1 MILKMNDTL
10 IENHTTLYSKQIKSR
25 RLWNIFIFLIF
36 VTAFFMSSSII
47 DFNLSKII
55 NGFPRLGDYALKI
68 FPNLEPNLLFENSK
82 TEGSIAY
89 WYFNFK
95 KYAVLLYETFNMAV
109 LSTLMGFVFAL
120 ILSFLSAKNIT
131 PNIFSYHFVKRFL
144 EFLRGVPEIIFA
156 ILFVWALGVGP
167 LAGIIA
173 ITIHTTGALGKL
185 FSEVH
190 ENADLKSCEAIRSH
204 GGNWVSEMRYG
215 IIPKVLPNIISYALL
230 RFEINIRAST
240 VIGFVGAGGIGQ
252 ELYLVINFN
261 YYEEVS
267 AIILLII
274 LTVITIDILS
284 GSIRQRVIG
293 EIND

>member
-1 MILKMNDTL
+1 MNDSHLKRHIT
-10 IENHTTLYSKQIKSR
+10 IYSEQLRSR
-25 RLWNIFIFLIF
+25 RLWNIFIILIF
-36 VTAFFMSSSII
+36 AVSFFMSSSII
-47 DFNLSKII
+47 DFNLSQII
-55 NGFPRLGDYALKI
+55 DGFPRLSDYIVKI
-68 FPNLEPNLLFENSK
+68 LPNLDINLILENSK
-82 TEGSIAY
+82 TEGSIQY

-95 KYAVLLYETFNMAV
+95 KYAALLYETFNMAV
-109 LSTLMGFVFAL
+109 LATLMGFIFAL

-131 PNIFSYHFVKRFL
+131 PNIYSYHLVKRIL

-190 ENADLKSCEAIRSH
+190 ENADLKTCEAIRSH

-274 LTVITIDILS
+274 LTVITIDISS
-284 GSIRQRVIG
+284 GRIRQKIIG
-293 EIND
+293 EMGV

>member
-1 MILKMNDTL
+1 MNDSL
-10 IENHTTLYSKQIKSR
+10 LKRHISIYSEQLRSR
-25 RLWNIFIFLIF
+25 RLWNIFIILIF
-36 VTAFFMSSSII
+36 AVSFFISSSII

-55 NGFPRLGDYALKI
+55 NGFPRLGDYIVKI
-68 FPNLEPNLLFENSK
+68 LPNLDSKLIFENSK
-82 TEGSIAY
+82 TEGSIQY

-95 KYAVLLYETFNMAV
+95 KYAALLYETFNMAV

-120 ILSFLSAKNIT
+120 LLSFLSAKNVT
-131 PNIFSYHFVKRFL
+131 PNIYSYHLVKRFL

-190 ENADLKSCEAIRSH
+190 ENADLKTCEAIRSH

-215 IIPKVLPNIISYALL
+215 IIPKVLPNIISYSLL

-274 LTVITIDILS
+274 LTVITIDVSS
-284 GSIRQRVIG
+284 GRIRQKIIG
-293 EIND
+293 EMGV

>member
-1 MILKMNDTL
+1 MNDSL
-10 IENHTTLYSKQIKSR
+10 LKRHISIYSEQLRSR
-25 RLWNIFIFLIF
+25 RLWNIFIILIF
-36 VTAFFMSSSII
+36 AVSFFISSSII

-55 NGFPRLGDYALKI
+55 NGFPRLGDYIVKI
-68 FPNLEPNLLFENSK
+68 LPNLDSKLIFENSK
-82 TEGSIAY
+82 TEGSIQY

-95 KYAVLLYETFNMAV
+95 KYAALLYETFNMAV

-120 ILSFLSAKNIT
+120 LLSFLSAKNVT
-131 PNIFSYHFVKRFL
+131 PNIYSYHLVKRFL

-190 ENADLKSCEAIRSH
+190 ENADLKTCEAIRSH

-274 LTVITIDILS
+274 LTVITIDISS
-284 GSIRQRVIG
+284 GRIRQKIIG
-293 EIND
+293 EMGV

>member
-1 MILKMNDTL
+1 MNDSL
-10 IENHTTLYSKQIKSR
+10 LKRHTTIYSEQLRSR
-25 RLWNIFIFLIF
+25 RLWNIFIILIF
-36 VTAFFMSSSII
+36 AVSFFMSSSII
-47 DFNLSKII
+47 DFNLSQII
-55 NGFPRLGDYALKI
+55 DGFPRLSDYIVKI
-68 FPNLEPNLLFENSK
+68 LPNLDINLILENSK
-82 TEGSIAY
+82 TEGSIQY

-95 KYAVLLYETFNMAV
+95 KYAALLYETFNMAV
-109 LSTLMGFVFAL
+109 LATLMGFIFAL

-131 PNIFSYHFVKRFL
+131 PNIYSYHLVKRIL

-190 ENADLKSCEAIRSH
+190 ENADLKTCEAIRSH

-274 LTVITIDILS
+274 LTVITIDISS
-284 GSIRQRVIG
+284 GRIRQKIIG
-293 EIND
+293 EMGV

>member
-1 MILKMNDTL
+1 MNDSLLKRHIT
-10 IENHTTLYSKQIKSR
+10 IYSEQLRSR
-25 RLWNIFIFLIF
+25 RLWNIFIILIF
-36 VTAFFMSSSII
+36 AVSFFMSSSII
-47 DFNLSKII
+47 DFNLSQII
-55 NGFPRLGDYALKI
+55 DGFPRLSDYIVKI
-68 FPNLEPNLLFENSK
+68 LPNLDINLILENSK
-82 TEGSIAY
+82 TEGSIQY

-95 KYAVLLYETFNMAV
+95 KYAALLYETFNMAV
-109 LSTLMGFVFAL
+109 LATLMGFIFAL

-131 PNIFSYHFVKRFL
+131 PNIYSYHFVKRFL

-190 ENADLKSCEAIRSH
+190 ENADLKTCEAIRSH

-240 VIGFVGAGGIGQ
+240 VIGFVGDGGIGQ

-274 LTVITIDILS
+274 LTVITIDISS
-284 GSIRQRVIG
+284 GRIRQKIIG
-293 EIND
+293 EMGV

>member
-1 MILKMNDTL
+1 MNDSLLRRHIT
-10 IENHTTLYSKQIKSR
+10 IYSEQLRSR
-25 RLWNIFIFLIF
+25 RLWNIFIIIIF
-36 VTAFFMSSSII
+36 AVSFFMSSSII
-47 DFNLSKII
+47 DFNLSQII
-55 NGFPRLGDYALKI
+55 DGFPRLGGYIVKI
-68 FPNLEPNLLFENSK
+68 LPNLDINLILENSK
-82 TEGSIAY
+82 TEGSIQY

-95 KYAVLLYETFNMAV
+95 KYAALLYETFNMAV
-109 LSTLMGFVFAL
+109 LSTLMGFIFAL

-131 PNIFSYHFVKRFL
+131 PNIYSYHLVKRIL

-167 LAGIIA
+167 IAGVIA

-190 ENADLKSCEAIRSH
+190 ENADLKNCEAIRSH
-204 GGNWVSEMRYG
+204 GGNWISEMRYG
-215 IIPKVLPNIISYALL
+215 IVPKVLPNIISYALL

-284 GSIRQRVIG
+284 GRIRQKIIG
-293 EIND
+293 EMGV

>member
-1 MILKMNDTL
+1 MSNSLL
-10 IENHTTLYSKQIKSR
+10 ENHSIMYAQQMKSR
-25 RLWNIFIFLIF
+25 RLWNFSIIIIFIA
-36 VTAFFMSSSII
+36 AFFISSSVINF
-47 DFNLSKII
+47 DLEKII
-55 NGFPRLGDYALKI
+55 SGIPRLGDYVLRILPTLDSA
-68 FPNLEPNLLFENSK
+68 LLFENSK
-82 TEGSIAY
+82 TEGSLSY
-89 WYFNFK
+89 WYFNIK
-95 KYAVLLYETFNMAV
+95 KYLLLLYETFNMAV
-109 LSTLMGFVFAL
+109 LSTAMGFVFAF

-131 PNIFSYHFVKRFL
+131 PNIFSYYLVKRFL

-173 ITIHTTGALGKL
+173 ITFHTTGALGKL

-190 ENADLKSCEAIRSH
+190 ENTDLNACEDIKSN
-204 GGNWVSEMRYG
+204 GGNWLSEMRYG

-274 LTVITIDILS
+274 LTVITIDIVS
-284 GSIRQRVIG
+284 GSIRKKVIG

>member
-1 MILKMNDTL
+1 MNDSLLKRHIT
-10 IENHTTLYSKQIKSR
+10 IYSEQLRSR
-25 RLWNIFIFLIF
+25 RLWNIFIIIIF
-36 VTAFFMSSSII
+36 AVSFFMSSSII
-47 DFNLSKII
+47 DFNLSQII
-55 NGFPRLGDYALKI
+55 DGFPRLGGYIVKI
-68 FPNLEPNLLFENSK
+68 LPNLDINLILENSK
-82 TEGSIAY
+82 TEGSIQY

-95 KYAVLLYETFNMAV
+95 KYAALLYETFNMAV
-109 LSTLMGFVFAL
+109 LATLMGFIFAL

-131 PNIFSYHFVKRFL
+131 PNIYSYHLVKRIL

-156 ILFVWALGVGP
+156 ILFVWTLGVGP
-167 LAGIIA
+167 IAGIIA

-190 ENADLKSCEAIRSH
+190 ENADLKNCEAIRSH
-204 GGNWVSEMRYG
+204 GGNWISEMRYG
-215 IIPKVLPNIISYALL
+215 IVPKVLPNIISYALL

-274 LTVITIDILS
+274 LTVITIDISS
-284 GSIRQRVIG
+284 GRIRQKIIG
-293 EIND
+293 EIGV

>member
-1 MILKMNDTL
+1 MNDSL
-10 IENHTTLYSKQIKSR
+10 LKRHTTIYSEQLRSR
-25 RLWNIFIFLIF
+25 RLWNIFIIIIF
-36 VTAFFMSSSII
+36 AVSFFISSSII
-47 DFNLSKII
+47 DFNISKII
-55 NGFPRLGDYALKI
+55 DGFPRLGDYIFKI
-68 FPNLEPNLLFENSK
+68 LPNLDSKLIFENSK
-82 TEGSIAY
+82 TEGSIQY

-95 KYAVLLYETFNMAV
+95 KYAALLYETFNMAV

-120 ILSFLSAKNIT
+120 LLSFLSAKNVT
-131 PNIFSYHFVKRFL
+131 PNIYSYHLVKRFL

-190 ENADLKSCEAIRSH
+190 ENADLKTCEAIRSH

-274 LTVITIDILS
+274 LTVITIDVSS
-284 GSIRQRVIG
+284 GRIRQKIIG
-293 EIND
+293 EMGV

>member
-1 MILKMNDTL
+1 MNDSLLKRHIT
-10 IENHTTLYSKQIKSR
+10 IYSEQLRSR
-25 RLWNIFIFLIF
+25 RLWNIFIILIF
-36 VTAFFMSSSII
+36 AVSFFMSSSII
-47 DFNLSKII
+47 DFNLSQII
-55 NGFPRLGDYALKI
+55 DGFPRLSDYIVKI
-68 FPNLEPNLLFENSK
+68 LPNLDINLILENSK
-82 TEGSIAY
+82 TEGSIQY

-95 KYAVLLYETFNMAV
+95 KYAALLYETFNMAV
-109 LSTLMGFVFAL
+109 LATLMGFIFAL

-131 PNIFSYHFVKRFL
+131 PNIYSYHLVKRIL

-167 LAGIIA
+167 IAGIIA

-190 ENADLKSCEAIRSH
+190 ENADLKNCEAIRSH
-204 GGNWVSEMRYG
+204 GGNWISEMRYG
-215 IIPKVLPNIISYALL
+215 IVPKVLPNIISYALL

-274 LTVITIDILS
+274 LTVITIDISS
-284 GSIRQRVIG
+284 GRIRQKIIG
-293 EIND
+293 EIGV

>member
-1 MILKMNDTL
+1 MNDSLLKRHIT
-10 IENHTTLYSKQIKSR
+10 IYSEQLRSR
-25 RLWNIFIFLIF
+25 RLWNIFIILIF
-36 VTAFFMSSSII
+36 AVSFFMSSSII
-47 DFNLSKII
+47 DFNLSQII
-55 NGFPRLGDYALKI
+55 DGFPRLSDYIFKI
-68 FPNLEPNLLFENSK
+68 LPNLDINLILENSK
-82 TEGSIAY
+82 TEGSIQY

-95 KYAVLLYETFNMAV
+95 KYAALLYETFNMAV
-109 LSTLMGFVFAL
+109 LATLMGFIFAL

-131 PNIFSYHFVKRFL
+131 PNIYSYHLVKRIL

-190 ENADLKSCEAIRSH
+190 ENADLKTCEAIRSH

-274 LTVITIDILS
+274 LTVITIDISS
-284 GSIRQRVIG
+284 GRIRQKIIG
-293 EIND
+293 EMGV

>member
-1 MILKMNDTL
+1 MNDSL
-10 IENHTTLYSKQIKSR
+10 LKRHTTIYSEQLRSR
-25 RLWNIFIFLIF
+25 RLWNIFIILIF
-36 VTAFFMSSSII
+36 ALSFFISSSII

-55 NGFPRLGDYALKI
+55 DGFPRLGDYIFKI
-68 FPNLEPNLLFENSK
+68 LPNLDSKLIFENSK
-82 TEGSIAY
+82 TEGSIQY

-95 KYAVLLYETFNMAV
+95 KYAALLYETFNMAV

-120 ILSFLSAKNIT
+120 LLSFLSAKNIT
-131 PNIFSYHFVKRFL
+131 PNIFSYHLVKRFL

-190 ENADLKSCEAIRSH
+190 ENADLKTCEAIRSH

-274 LTVITIDILS
+274 LTVITIDISS
-284 GSIRQRVIG
+284 GRIRQKIIG
-293 EIND
+293 EMGV

>member
-1 MILKMNDTL
+1 MYIGIFSPLTL
-10 IENHTTLYSKQIKSR
+10 
-25 RLWNIFIFLIF
+25 F
-36 VTAFFMSSSII
+36 TA
-47 DFNLSKII
+47 
-55 NGFPRLGDYALKI
+55 Y
-68 FPNLEPNLLFENSK
+68 EPKN
-82 TEGSIAY
+82 TP
-89 WYFNFK
+89 
-95 KYAVLLYETFNMAV
+95 V
-109 LSTLMGFVFAL
+109 LSLSTDSRSTSEACLAL
-120 ILSFLSAKNIT
+120 LTYSDTSSRISEVVNSSTRACSGAKTKNVT
-131 PNIFSYHFVKRFL
+131 PNIYSYHLVKRIL

-190 ENADLKSCEAIRSH
+190 ENADLKTCEAIRSH

-274 LTVITIDILS
+274 LTVITIDISS
-284 GSIRQRVIG
+284 GRIRQKIIG
-293 EIND
+293 EMGV

>member
-1 MILKMNDTL
+1 MNDSLLKRHIT
-10 IENHTTLYSKQIKSR
+10 IYSEQLRSR
-25 RLWNIFIFLIF
+25 RLWNIFIILIF
-36 VTAFFMSSSII
+36 AVSFFMSSSII
-47 DFNLSKII
+47 DFNLSQII
-55 NGFPRLGDYALKI
+55 DGFPRLSDYIVKI
-68 FPNLEPNLLFENSK
+68 LPNLDINLILENSK
-82 TEGSIAY
+82 TEGSIQY

-95 KYAVLLYETFNMAV
+95 KYAALLYETFNMAV
-109 LSTLMGFVFAL
+109 LATLMGFIFAL

-131 PNIFSYHFVKRFL
+131 PNIYSYHLVKRIL

-190 ENADLKSCEAIRSH
+190 ENADLKTCEAIRSH

-215 IIPKVLPNIISYALL
+215 IIPKVLPNIISYSLL

-274 LTVITIDILS
+274 LTVITIDISS
-284 GSIRQRVIG
+284 GRIRQKIIG
-293 EIND
+293 EMGV

>member
-1 MILKMNDTL
+1 MNDSLLKRHIT
-10 IENHTTLYSKQIKSR
+10 IYSEQLRSR
-25 RLWNIFIFLIF
+25 RLWNIFIILIF
-36 VTAFFMSSSII
+36 AVSFFMSSSII
-47 DFNLSKII
+47 DFNLSQII
-55 NGFPRLGDYALKI
+55 DGFPRLSDYIIKI
-68 FPNLEPNLLFENSK
+68 LPNLDINLILENSK
-82 TEGSIAY
+82 TEGSIQY

-95 KYAVLLYETFNMAV
+95 KYSALLYETFNMAV
-109 LSTLMGFVFAL
+109 LATLMGFIFAL

-131 PNIFSYHFVKRFL
+131 PNIYSYHLVKRIL

-167 LAGIIA
+167 IAGIIA

-190 ENADLKSCEAIRSH
+190 ENADLKTCEAIRSH

-274 LTVITIDILS
+274 LTVITIDISS
-284 GSIRQRVIG
+284 GRIRQKIIG
-293 EIND
+293 EMGV

>member
-1 MILKMNDTL
+1 MNDSLLKRHIT
-10 IENHTTLYSKQIKSR
+10 IYSEQLRSR
-25 RLWNIFIFLIF
+25 RLWNIFIILIF
-36 VTAFFMSSSII
+36 AVSFFMSSSII
-47 DFNLSKII
+47 DFNLSQII
-55 NGFPRLGDYALKI
+55 DGFPRLSDYIVKI
-68 FPNLEPNLLFENSK
+68 LPNLDINLILENSK
-82 TEGSIAY
+82 TEGSIQY

-95 KYAVLLYETFNMAV
+95 KYAALLYETFNMAV

-120 ILSFLSAKNIT
+120 LLSFLSAKNIT
-131 PNIFSYHFVKRFL
+131 PNIYSYHLVKRFL

-190 ENADLKSCEAIRSH
+190 ENADLKTCEAIRSH

-274 LTVITIDILS
+274 LTVITIDISS
-284 GSIRQRVIG
+284 GRIRQKIIG
-293 EIND
+293 EMGV

>member
-1 MILKMNDTL
+1 MNDSLLKRHIT
-10 IENHTTLYSKQIKSR
+10 IYSEQLRSR
-25 RLWNIFIFLIF
+25 RLWNIFIILIF
-36 VTAFFMSSSII
+36 AVSFFMSSSII
-47 DFNLSKII
+47 DFNLSQII
-55 NGFPRLGDYALKI
+55 DGFPRLSDYIVKI
-68 FPNLEPNLLFENSK
+68 LPNLDINLILENSK
-82 TEGSIAY
+82 TEGSIQY

-95 KYAVLLYETFNMAV
+95 KYAALLYETFNMAV
-109 LSTLMGFVFAL
+109 LATLMGFIFAL

-131 PNIFSYHFVKRFL
+131 PNIYSYHLVKRIL

-190 ENADLKSCEAIRSH
+190 ENADLKTCEAIRSN

-274 LTVITIDILS
+274 LTVITIDISS
-284 GSIRQRVIG
+284 GRIRQKIIG
-293 EIND
+293 EMGV

>member
-1 MILKMNDTL
+1 MNDSLLKSHIT
-10 IENHTTLYSKQIKSR
+10 IYSEQLRNR
-25 RLWNIFIFLIF
+25 RLWNIFIILIF
-36 VTAFFMSSSII
+36 AVSFFMSSSII
-47 DFNLSKII
+47 DFNLSQII
-55 NGFPRLGDYALKI
+55 EGFPRLSDYIVKI
-68 FPNLEPNLLFENSK
+68 LPNLDINLILENSK
-82 TEGSIAY
+82 TEGSIQY

-95 KYAVLLYETFNMAV
+95 KYAALLYETFNMAV
-109 LSTLMGFVFAL
+109 LATLMGFIFAL

-131 PNIFSYHFVKRFL
+131 PNIYSYHLVKRIL

-190 ENADLKSCEAIRSH
+190 ENADLKTCEAIRSH

-274 LTVITIDILS
+274 LTVITIDISS
-284 GSIRQRVIG
+284 GRIRQKIIG
-293 EIND
+293 EMGV

>member
-1 MILKMNDTL
+1 MNDSL
-10 IENHTTLYSKQIKSR
+10 LKRHTTVYSEQLRSR
-25 RLWNIFIFLIF
+25 RLWNIFIILIF
-36 VTAFFMSSSII
+36 AVSFFMSSSII
-47 DFNLSKII
+47 DFNLSQII
-55 NGFPRLGDYALKI
+55 DGFPRLSDYIVKI
-68 FPNLEPNLLFENSK
+68 LPNLDINLILENSK
-82 TEGSIAY
+82 TEGSIQY

-95 KYAVLLYETFNMAV
+95 KYAALLYETFNMAV
-109 LSTLMGFVFAL
+109 LATLMGFIFAL
-120 ILSFLSAKNIT
+120 ILSFLSAKIIT
-131 PNIFSYHFVKRFL
+131 PNIYSYHLVKRIL

-190 ENADLKSCEAIRSH
+190 ENADLKTCEAIRSH

-215 IIPKVLPNIISYALL
+215 IIPKVLPNKISYALL

-274 LTVITIDILS
+274 LTVITIDISS
-284 GSIRQRVIG
+284 GRIRQKIIG
-293 EIND
+293 EMGV

>member
-1 MILKMNDTL
+1 MNDSLLKRHIT
-10 IENHTTLYSKQIKSR
+10 IYSEQLRSR
-25 RLWNIFIFLIF
+25 RLWNIFIILIF
-36 VTAFFMSSSII
+36 VVSFFMSSSII
-47 DFNLSKII
+47 DFNLSQII
-55 NGFPRLGDYALKI
+55 DGFPRLSDYIVKI
-68 FPNLEPNLLFENSK
+68 LPNLDINLILENSK
-82 TEGSIAY
+82 TEGSIQY

-95 KYAVLLYETFNMAV
+95 KYAALLYETFNMAV
-109 LSTLMGFVFAL
+109 LATLMGFIFAL

-131 PNIFSYHFVKRFL
+131 PNIYSYHLVKRIL

-190 ENADLKSCEAIRSH
+190 ENADLKTCEAIRSH

-274 LTVITIDILS
+274 LTVITIDISS
-284 GSIRQRVIG
+284 GRIRQKIIG
-293 EIND
+293 EMGV

>member
-1 MILKMNDTL
+1 MNDSL
-10 IENHTTLYSKQIKSR
+10 LKKHLNLYSEQLKSR
-25 RLWNIFIFLIF
+25 RLWNILIF
-36 VTAFFMSSSII
+36 TIFVLSFFISSSII

-55 NGFPRLGDYALKI
+55 EGFPRLGDYIVKI
-68 FPNLEPNLLFENSK
+68 LPNIDYNLIFENSK
-82 TEGSIAY
+82 TEGSIKY

-95 KYAVLLYETFNMAV
+95 KYAALLYETFNMAV
-109 LSTLMGFVFAL
+109 LATLMGFIFAL

-131 PNIFSYHFVKRFL
+131 PNIYSYHLVKRIL

-190 ENADLKSCEAIRSH
+190 ENADLKTCEAIRSH

-274 LTVITIDILS
+274 LTVITIDISS
-284 GSIRQRVIG
+284 GRIRQKIIG
-293 EIND
+293 EMGV

>member
-1 MILKMNDTL
+1 MNDSL
-10 IENHTTLYSKQIKSR
+10 LKRHISIYSEQLRSR
-25 RLWNIFIFLIF
+25 RLWNIFIILIF
-36 VTAFFMSSSII
+36 AVSFFISSSII

-55 NGFPRLGDYALKI
+55 NGFPRLGDYIVKI
-68 FPNLEPNLLFENSK
+68 LPNLDSKLIFENSK
-82 TEGSIAY
+82 TEGSIQY

-95 KYAVLLYETFNMAV
+95 KYAALLYETFNMAV

-120 ILSFLSAKNIT
+120 LLSFLSAKNVT
-131 PNIFSYHFVKRFL
+131 PNIYSYHLVKRFL

-190 ENADLKSCEAIRSH
+190 ENADLKTCEAIRSH

-274 LTVITIDILS
+274 LTVITIDVSS
-284 GSIRQRVIG
+284 GRIRQKIIG
-293 EIND
+293 EMGV

>member
-1 MILKMNDTL
+1 MNDSL
-10 IENHTTLYSKQIKSR
+10 LKRHISIYSEQLRSR
-25 RLWNIFIFLIF
+25 RLWNIFIILIF
-36 VTAFFMSSSII
+36 AVSFFMSSSII
-47 DFNLSKII
+47 DFNLSQII
-55 NGFPRLGDYALKI
+55 DGFPRLSDYIVKI
-68 FPNLEPNLLFENSK
+68 LPNLDINLILENSK
-82 TEGSIAY
+82 TEGSIQY

-95 KYAVLLYETFNMAV
+95 KYAALLYETFNMAV
-109 LSTLMGFVFAL
+109 LATLMGFIFAL

-131 PNIFSYHFVKRFL
+131 PNIYSYHLVKRFL

-190 ENADLKSCEAIRSH
+190 ENADLKTCEAIRSH

-274 LTVITIDILS
+274 LTVITIDISS
-284 GSIRQRVIG
+284 GRIRQKIIG
-293 EIND
+293 EMGA

>member
-1 MILKMNDTL
+1 MNDSLLKRHIT
-10 IENHTTLYSKQIKSR
+10 IYSEQLRSR
-25 RLWNIFIFLIF
+25 RLWNIFIILIF
-36 VTAFFMSSSII
+36 AVSFFMSSSII

-55 NGFPRLGDYALKI
+55 DGFPRLGDYIVKI
-68 FPNLEPNLLFENSK
+68 LPNLDINLIFENSK
-82 TEGSIAY
+82 TEGSIQY

-95 KYAVLLYETFNMAV
+95 KYAALLYETFNMAV
-109 LSTLMGFVFAL
+109 LSTLMGFIFAL
-120 ILSFLSAKNIT
+120 FLSFLSAKNIT
-131 PNIFSYHFVKRFL
+131 PNIYSYHLVKRIL

-190 ENADLKSCEAIRSH
+190 ENADLKTCEAIRSH

-274 LTVITIDILS
+274 LTVITIDVSS
-284 GSIRQRVIG
+284 GRIRQKIIG
-293 EIND
+293 EMGV

>member
-1 MILKMNDTL
+1 MNDSL
-10 IENHTTLYSKQIKSR
+10 LKRHIAIYSEQLRSR
-25 RLWNIFIFLIF
+25 RLWNIFIILIF
-36 VTAFFMSSSII
+36 AVSFFMSSSII
-47 DFNLSKII
+47 DFNLSQII
-55 NGFPRLGDYALKI
+55 DGFPRLSDYIVKI
-68 FPNLEPNLLFENSK
+68 LPNLDINLILENSK
-82 TEGSIAY
+82 TEGSIQY

-95 KYAVLLYETFNMAV
+95 KYAALLYETFNMAV
-109 LSTLMGFVFAL
+109 LATLMGFIFAL

-131 PNIFSYHFVKRFL
+131 PNIYSYHLVKRIL

-190 ENADLKSCEAIRSH
+190 ENADLKTCEAIRSH

-274 LTVITIDILS
+274 LTVITIDISS
-284 GSIRQRVIG
+284 GRIRQKIIG
-293 EIND
+293 EMGV

>member
-1 MILKMNDTL
+1 MNDSLLKRHIT
-10 IENHTTLYSKQIKSR
+10 IYSEQLRSR
-25 RLWNIFIFLIF
+25 RLWNIFIILIF
-36 VTAFFMSSSII
+36 AVSFFMSSSII
-47 DFNLSKII
+47 DFNLSQII
-55 NGFPRLGDYALKI
+55 DGFPRLGDYIVKI
-68 FPNLEPNLLFENSK
+68 LPNLDINLILENSK
-82 TEGSIAY
+82 IEGSIQY

-95 KYAVLLYETFNMAV
+95 KYAALLYETFNMAV
-109 LSTLMGFVFAL
+109 LATLMGFIFAL

-131 PNIFSYHFVKRFL
+131 PNIYSYHLVKRIL

-190 ENADLKSCEAIRSH
+190 ENADLKTCEAIRSH

-274 LTVITIDILS
+274 LTVITIDVSS
-284 GSIRQRVIG
+284 GRIRQKIIG
-293 EIND
+293 EMGV

>member
-1 MILKMNDTL
+1 MNDSL
-10 IENHTTLYSKQIKSR
+10 LKKHLNLYSEQLKSR
-25 RLWNIFIFLIF
+25 RLWNILIF
-36 VTAFFMSSSII
+36 TIFVLSFFISSSII

-55 NGFPRLGDYALKI
+55 EGFPRLGDYIVKI
-68 FPNLEPNLLFENSK
+68 LPNIDYNLIFENSK
-82 TEGSIAY
+82 TEGSIKY

-95 KYAVLLYETFNMAV
+95 KYAALLYETFNMAI
-109 LSTLMGFVFAL
+109 LSTLMGFIFAL
-120 ILSFLSAKNIT
+120 LLSFLSAKNIT
-131 PNIFSYHFVKRFL
+131 PNIYSYHLVKRFL

-190 ENADLKSCEAIRSH
+190 ENADLKTCEAIRSH
-204 GGNWVSEMRYG
+204 GGNWTSEMRYG

-267 AIILLII
+267 AIILLIV

-284 GSIRQRVIG
+284 GRIRQKVIG
-293 EIND
+293 EMGD

>member
-1 MILKMNDTL
+1 
-10 IENHTTLYSKQIKSR
+10 
-25 RLWNIFIFLIF
+25 
-36 VTAFFMSSSII
+36 
-47 DFNLSKII
+47 
-55 NGFPRLGDYALKI
+55 
-68 FPNLEPNLLFENSK
+68 
-82 TEGSIAY
+82 
-89 WYFNFK
+89 
-95 KYAVLLYETFNMAV
+95 
-109 LSTLMGFVFAL
+109 VF
-120 ILSFLSAKNIT
+120 SF
-131 PNIFSYHFVKRFL
+131 YFVKRFL

-173 ITIHTTGALGKL
+173 MTIHTTGALGKL

-190 ENADLKSCEAIRSH
+190 ENADLKSCEAIRSS
-204 GGNWVSEMRYG
+204 GGGWIPQMRYG
-215 IIPKVLPNIISYALL
+215 ILPQVLPNIISYALL

-274 LTVITIDILS
+274 LTVITIDIAS
-284 GSIRQRVIG
+284 GALRQRIIEG
-293 EIND
+293 AHD

>member
-1 MILKMNDTL
+1 MNDSLLKRHIT
-10 IENHTTLYSKQIKSR
+10 IYSEQLRSR
-25 RLWNIFIFLIF
+25 KLWNIFIILIF
-36 VTAFFMSSSII
+36 AVSFFMSSSII
-47 DFNLSKII
+47 DFNLSQII
-55 NGFPRLGDYALKI
+55 DGFPRLGGYIVKI
-68 FPNLEPNLLFENSK
+68 LPNLDINLILENSK
-82 TEGSIAY
+82 TEGSVQY

-95 KYAVLLYETFNMAV
+95 KYAALLYETFNMAV
-109 LSTLMGFVFAL
+109 LATLMGFIFAL
-120 ILSFLSAKNIT
+120 ILSFLSAKNIA
-131 PNIFSYHFVKRFL
+131 PNIYSYHLVKRIL

-167 LAGIIA
+167 IAGVIA

-190 ENADLKSCEAIRSH
+190 ENADLKNCEAIRSH
-204 GGNWVSEMRYG
+204 GGNWISEMRYG
-215 IIPKVLPNIISYALL
+215 IVPKVLPNIISYALL

-274 LTVITIDILS
+274 LTVITIDIS
-284 GSIRQRVIG
+284 SSRIRQKIIG
-293 EIND
+293 EIGV

>member
-1 MILKMNDTL
+1 MNDSLLKRHIT
-10 IENHTTLYSKQIKSR
+10 IYSEQLRSR
-25 RLWNIFIFLIF
+25 RLWNIFIILIF
-36 VTAFFMSSSII
+36 AVSFFMSSSII
-47 DFNLSKII
+47 DFNLSQII
-55 NGFPRLGDYALKI
+55 DGFPRLSDYIVKI
-68 FPNLEPNLLFENSK
+68 LPNLDINLILENSK
-82 TEGSIAY
+82 TEGSIQY

-95 KYAVLLYETFNMAV
+95 KYAALLYETFNMAV
-109 LSTLMGFVFAL
+109 LSTLMGFIFAL

-131 PNIFSYHFVKRFL
+131 PNIYSYHLVKRIL

-167 LAGIIA
+167 IAGIIA

-190 ENADLKSCEAIRSH
+190 ENADLKNCEAIRSH

-274 LTVITIDILS
+274 LTVITIDISS
-284 GSIRQRVIG
+284 GRIRQKIIG
-293 EIND
+293 EMGV

>member
-1 MILKMNDTL
+1 MNDSL
-10 IENHTTLYSKQIKSR
+10 LKRHISIYSEQLRSR
-25 RLWNIFIFLIF
+25 RLWNIFIILIF
-36 VTAFFMSSSII
+36 AVSFFISSSII

-55 NGFPRLGDYALKI
+55 DSFPRLGDYIFKI
-68 FPNLEPNLLFENSK
+68 LPNLDSKLIFENSK
-82 TEGSIAY
+82 TEGSIQY

-95 KYAVLLYETFNMAV
+95 KYAALLYETFNMAV
-109 LSTLMGFVFAL
+109 LATLMGFVFAL
-120 ILSFLSAKNIT
+120 LLSFLSAKNIT
-131 PNIFSYHFVKRFL
+131 PNIFSYHLVKRFL

-190 ENADLKSCEAIRSH
+190 ENADLKTCEAIRSH

-274 LTVITIDILS
+274 LTVITIDISS
-284 GSIRQRVIG
+284 GRIRQKIIG
-293 EIND
+293 EIGV

>member
-1 MILKMNDTL
+1 MNDSL
-10 IENHTTLYSKQIKSR
+10 LKRHISIYSEQLRSR
-25 RLWNIFIFLIF
+25 RLWNIFIILIF
-36 VTAFFMSSSII
+36 AVSFFISSSII
-47 DFNLSKII
+47 DFNISKII
-55 NGFPRLGDYALKI
+55 DGFPRLGDYIFKI
-68 FPNLEPNLLFENSK
+68 LPNLDSKLIFENSK
-82 TEGSIAY
+82 TEGSLQY

-95 KYAVLLYETFNMAV
+95 KYAALLYETFNMAV

-120 ILSFLSAKNIT
+120 LLSFLSAKNIT
-131 PNIFSYHFVKRFL
+131 PNIYSYHLVKRFL

-190 ENADLKSCEAIRSH
+190 ENADLKTCEAIRSH

-274 LTVITIDILS
+274 LTVITIDISS
-284 GSIRQRVIG
+284 GRIRQKIIG
-293 EIND
+293 EMGV

>member
-1 MILKMNDTL
+1 MNDSPL
-10 IENHTTLYSKQIKSR
+10 NRHISIYSAQLRSR
-25 RLWNIFIFLIF
+25 RLWNIFIILIF
-36 VTAFFMSSSII
+36 ALSFFMSSSII

-55 NGFPRLGDYALKI
+55 DGFPRLGDYIFKI
-68 FPNLEPNLLFENSK
+68 LPNLDSKLIFENSK
-82 TEGSIAY
+82 TEGSIQY

-95 KYAVLLYETFNMAV
+95 KYAALLYETFNMAV

-120 ILSFLSAKNIT
+120 LLSFLSAKNIT
-131 PNIFSYHFVKRFL
+131 PNIYSYHVVKRFL

-190 ENADLKSCEAIRSH
+190 ENADLKTCEAIRSH

-215 IIPKVLPNIISYALL
+215 IIPKVLPNIISYTLL

-274 LTVITIDILS
+274 LTVITIDISS
-284 GSIRQRVIG
+284 GRIRQKIIG
-293 EIND
+293 EIGV

>member
-1 MILKMNDTL
+1 MNDSLLKRHIT
-10 IENHTTLYSKQIKSR
+10 IYSEQLRSR
-25 RLWNIFIFLIF
+25 RLWNIFIILIF
-36 VTAFFMSSSII
+36 AVSFFMSSSII
-47 DFNLSKII
+47 DFNLSQII
-55 NGFPRLGDYALKI
+55 DGFPRLSDYIVKI
-68 FPNLEPNLLFENSK
+68 LPNLDINLILENSK
-82 TEGSIAY
+82 TEGSIQY

-95 KYAVLLYETFNMAV
+95 KYAALLYETFNMAV
-109 LSTLMGFVFAL
+109 LATLMGFIFAL

-131 PNIFSYHFVKRFL
+131 PNIYSYHLVKRIL

-190 ENADLKSCEAIRSH
+190 ENADLKTCEAIRSH

-274 LTVITIDILS
+274 LTVITIDISS
-284 GSIRQRVIG
+284 GRIRQKIIG
-293 EIND
+293 EMGV

>member
-1 MILKMNDTL
+1 MNDSL
-10 IENHTTLYSKQIKSR
+10 LKRHISIYSEQLRSR
-25 RLWNIFIFLIF
+25 RLWNIFIIIIF
-36 VTAFFMSSSII
+36 AVSFFISSSII
-47 DFNLSKII
+47 DFNISKII
-55 NGFPRLGDYALKI
+55 DGFPRLGDYIFKI
-68 FPNLEPNLLFENSK
+68 LPNLDSKLIFENSK
-82 TEGSIAY
+82 TEGSIQY

-95 KYAVLLYETFNMAV
+95 KYAALLYETFNMAV

-120 ILSFLSAKNIT
+120 LLSFLSAKNIT
-131 PNIFSYHFVKRFL
+131 PNIYSYHLVKRFL

-190 ENADLKSCEAIRSH
+190 ENADLKTCEAIRSH

-274 LTVITIDILS
+274 LTVITIDVSS
-284 GSIRQRVIG
+284 GRIRQKIIG
-293 EIND
+293 EMGV

>member
-1 MILKMNDTL
+1 MNDSLLKRHIT
-10 IENHTTLYSKQIKSR
+10 IYSEQLRSR
-25 RLWNIFIFLIF
+25 RLWNIFIILIF
-36 VTAFFMSSSII
+36 AVSFFMSSSII
-47 DFNLSKII
+47 DFNLSQII
-55 NGFPRLGDYALKI
+55 DGFPRLSDYIVKI
-68 FPNLEPNLLFENSK
+68 LPNLDINLILENSK
-82 TEGSIAY
+82 TEGSIQY

-95 KYAVLLYETFNMAV
+95 KYAALLYETFNMAV
-109 LSTLMGFVFAL
+109 LATLMGFIFAL

-131 PNIFSYHFVKRFL
+131 PNIYSYHLVKRIL

-190 ENADLKSCEAIRSH
+190 ENADLKTCEAIRSH

-274 LTVITIDILS
+274 LTVITIDVSS
-284 GSIRQRVIG
+284 GRIRQKIIG
-293 EIND
+293 EIGV

>member
-1 MILKMNDTL
+1 MNDSLLKRHIT
-10 IENHTTLYSKQIKSR
+10 IYSEQLRSR
-25 RLWNIFIFLIF
+25 RLWNIFIILIF
-36 VTAFFMSSSII
+36 AVSFFMSSSII
-47 DFNLSKII
+47 DFNLSQII
-55 NGFPRLGDYALKI
+55 DGFPRLGGYIVKI
-68 FPNLEPNLLFENSK
+68 LPNLDINLILENSK
-82 TEGSIAY
+82 TEGSIQY

-95 KYAVLLYETFNMAV
+95 KYAALLYETFNMAV
-109 LSTLMGFVFAL
+109 LATLMGFIFAL

-131 PNIFSYHFVKRFL
+131 PNIYSYHLVKRIL

-167 LAGIIA
+167 IAGVIA

-190 ENADLKSCEAIRSH
+190 ENADLKNCEAIRSH
-204 GGNWVSEMRYG
+204 GGNWISEMRYG
-215 IIPKVLPNIISYALL
+215 IVPKVLPNIISYALL

-274 LTVITIDILS
+274 LTVITIDISS
-284 GSIRQRVIG
+284 GRIRQKIIG
-293 EIND
+293 EIGV